1 MLPTVEKLK
10 WPDDGEIDIMEYVGF
25 NPGVVH
31 GTVHTKAYNHSIGTH
46 KGGQT
51 AVPDASTAFHV
62 YAIEWTP
69 DRIDWFVD
77 DKPYYSFANDKAG
90 NKETWPFNAPFH
102 LIFNL
107 AVGGNWGGQKGVDE
121 SIWPQRMEVDWV
133 RVYAAK

>member
-1 MLPTVEKLK
+1 
-10 WPDDGEIDIMEYVGF
+10 MEYVGF

-31 GTVHTKAYNHSIGTH
+31 GTVHTEAYNHSIGTQ
-46 KGGQT
+46 KGGQV

-69 DRIDWFVD
+69 ERIDWFVD
-77 DKPYYSFANDKAG
+77 DQPYYSFANDQAG
-90 NKETWPFNAPFH
+90 KKETWPFNAPFH

-121 SIWPQRMEVDWV
+121 NIWPQRMEVDWV